1 MITFFKRLFA
11 IIARFVRNLFKLFAN
26 QIPGVCIECDPHEIC
41 CDTKNVRYS
50 RARITHKEA
59 VRLMAQYGMSAVHD
73 PKKGLWT
80 IKYFDQSVTSDSFRE
95 AVQDIKVG

>member
-1 MITFFKRLFA
+1 MTFLKKLLGIIVKFFKD
-11 IIARFVRNLFKLFAN
+11 LFKLFAN

-41 CDTKNVRYS
+41 CDTTDVRYS
-50 RARITHKEA
+50 KARITHKEA
-59 VRLMAQYGMSAVHD
+59 IRIMAQYGMSAVHD

-80 IKYFDQSVTSDSFRE
+80 IKYLDQQVTSDSFRE

>member
-1 MITFFKRLFA
+1 MINFLKKLWNWIRSLF
-11 IIARFVRNLFKLFAN
+11 LFKL
-26 QIPGVCIECDPHEIC
+26 PCEGPDCDPHEVC
-41 CDTKNVRYS
+41 CDTKNVKYS
-50 RARITHKEA
+50 KARITHKEA

-80 IKYFDQSVTSDSFRE
+80 IKYLDQQVTSDSFRE